1 MRLSEAINRL
11 LKQMGLDREEKDMQ
25 LPAEFQKLIQMVE
38 KTQEIEFSCDD
49 VYQILDEYT
58 EMVYRGEST
67 EKLMPLVEH
76 HIEICPDCREE
87 FEALLRILQAS
98 PAYV

>member
-1 MRLSEAINRL
+1 MKLSEAINRL
-11 LKQMGLDREEKDMQ
+11 LKRKDSDKKEKDMQ

-38 KTQEIEFSCDD
+38 KTQEIELPCDD
-49 VYQILDEYT
+49 VYQILDQYT
-58 EMVYRGEST
+58 ELVYQGENAQ
-67 EKLMPLVEH
+67 ELMPLVEH

-98 PAYV
+98 PA

>member
-1 MRLSEAINRL
+1 MKLSEAIDRL
-11 LKQMGLDREEKDMQ
+11 RKRMGLDKEEKDMQ
-25 LPAEFQKLIQMVE
+25 LPVEFQKLIQMIE

-49 VYQILDEYT
+49 VYQILDQYT
-58 EMVYRGEST
+58 ELVYQGEDAQ
-67 EKLMPLVEH
+67 ELMPLVEH

-98 PAYV
+98 PAQV

>member
-1 MRLSEAINRL
+1 MKLSEVINRL
-11 LKQMGLDREEKDMQ
+11 LKRKGLDKEEKDMQ

-38 KTQEIEFSCDD
+38 KTQEIELPCDD
-49 VYQILDEYT
+49 VYQILDQYT
-58 EMVYRGEST
+58 ELVYQGKNAQE
-67 EKLMPLVEH
+67 LMPLVEH

-98 PAYV
+98 PAQV

>member
-1 MRLSEAINRL
+1 MKLSEAINRL
-11 LKQMGLDREEKDMQ
+11 LKRKGLDKEEKDMQ

-38 KTQEIEFSCDD
+38 KTQEIELPCDD
-49 VYQILDEYT
+49 VYQILDQYT
-58 EMVYRGEST
+58 ELVYQGKNAQE
-67 EKLMPLVEH
+67 LMPLVEH

-98 PAYV
+98 PAQV